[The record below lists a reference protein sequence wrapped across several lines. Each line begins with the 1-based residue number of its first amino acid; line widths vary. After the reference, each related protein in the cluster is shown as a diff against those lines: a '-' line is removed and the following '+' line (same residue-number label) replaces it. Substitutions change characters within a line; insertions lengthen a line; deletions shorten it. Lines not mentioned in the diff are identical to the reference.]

1 MRPSVTVLQLDT
13 HFPRVAGDVGA
24 AATYLNEVEIIRV
37 TGTSVAGIVTGDPAS
52 INVAPFE
59 TALKAAKGDVVV
71 TSCGFLSYWQSYLEG
86 QIQRPFISSSLT
98 ALDQLSDHDID
109 ALSILTFD
117 AAKLGVAHL
126 GNNARFVPS
135 IIGLNPNAHLRAVI
149 GGDRAKLDI
158 DRAAR
163 ETVETVGAATTN
175 QLEILLLEC
184 TNLPPYKGALRCA
197 FDIEIIDIL
206 TQIERVRPRTIQPD
220 FL

>member
-1 MRPSVTVLQLDT
+1 M
-13 HFPRVAGDVGA
+13 
-24 AATYLNEVEIIRV
+24 
-37 TGTSVAGIVTGDPAS
+37 
-52 INVAPFE
+52 
-59 TALKAAKGDVVV
+59 
-71 TSCGFLSYWQSYLEG
+71 
-86 QIQRPFISSSLT
+86 
-98 ALDQLSDHDID
+98 
-109 ALSILTFD
+109 
-117 AAKLGVAHL
+117 
-126 GNNARFVPS
+126 PS

-184 TNLPPYKGALRCA
+184 TNLPPYKGALRRA

-206 TQIERVRPRTIQPD
+206 TQIERVRPRTVQPD